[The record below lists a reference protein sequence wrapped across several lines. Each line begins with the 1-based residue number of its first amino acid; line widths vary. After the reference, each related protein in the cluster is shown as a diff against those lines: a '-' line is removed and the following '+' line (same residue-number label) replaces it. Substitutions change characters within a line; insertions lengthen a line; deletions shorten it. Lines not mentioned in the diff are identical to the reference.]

1 MSITYSGECH
11 CGALG
16 YAYTTSVEPS
26 AWRVRSCQC
35 SFCRR
40 HGAVCTSDR
49 SGTLRF
55 AHRKPDRLARY
66 CFALETADFLVCRTC
81 GVYVGAVIATQR
93 GRFGIVN
100 LNALAEAP
108 PDLPPA
114 VPVRYDDEVKSDRV
128 DRRERVWTPV
138 AGKA

>member
-11 CGALG
+11 CGALAW
-16 YAYTTSVEPS
+16 AYTTSVEPS
-26 AWRVRSCQC
+26 AWPVRSCQC

-40 HGAVCTSDR
+40 HSARCTSDPA
-49 SGTLRF
+49 GTLRF
-55 AHRKPDRLARY
+55 SHRKLDHLVRY
-66 CFALETADFLVCRTC
+66 RFALETTDFLLCRAC
-81 GVYVGAVIATQR
+81 GVYLGAIIATQR
-93 GRFGIVN
+93 GCFGIVN

-114 VPVRYDDEVKSDRV
+114 TPVRYDDEAKSDRV